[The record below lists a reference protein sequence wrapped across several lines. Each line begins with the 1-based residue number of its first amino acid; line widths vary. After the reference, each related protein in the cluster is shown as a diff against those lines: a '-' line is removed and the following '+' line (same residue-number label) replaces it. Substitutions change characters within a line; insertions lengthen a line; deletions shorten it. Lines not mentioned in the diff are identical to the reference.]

1 MSDFEIM
8 LEMLTKTPN
17 FDKDGN
23 ILWDVVCLDN
33 INVIH
38 VAADGVLQSSALTFS
53 KKGHFLGINFELPEV
68 A

>member
-1 MSDFEIM
+1 MSDFETM

-23 ILWDVVCLDN
+23 ILWDVVCLDS

-38 VAADGVLQSSALTFS
+38 IAADGVLQSSALTFS
-53 KKGHFLGINFELPEV
+53 KGGRFLGINFELPEV

>member
-1 MSDFEIM
+1 MSDFETM

-23 ILWDVVCLDN
+23 ILWDVVCFDN
-33 INVIH
+33 VNIIH
-38 VAADGVLQSSALTFS
+38 IVAGSFNEFSALTFS
-53 KKGHFLGINFELPEV
+53 KGGRFLGINFELPKV

>member
-1 MSDFEIM
+1 MSDFENM

-23 ILWDVVCLDN
+23 ILWDVVCFDN
-33 INVIH
+33 VNIIH
-38 VAADGVLQSSALTFS
+38 IITEDFNEFSALTFS
-53 KKGHFLGINFELPEV
+53 KSGRFLGVNFEAPKV